1 MIRTKQKNKS
11 GAIADFKKAAKL
23 FQQQGEQDSYQDARR
38 EITILQNKSA
48 SAPTTRPKSGKIEK
62 N

>member
-11 GAIADFKKAAKL
+11 GAIADFQKAAKL
-23 FQQQGEQDSYQDARR
+23 FQQQGEQDSYQDAQR
-38 EITILQNKSA
+38 EIAILQNNSA
-48 SAPTTRPKSGKIEK
+48 TAKNTRPKSGKIEK